1 MQGTIL
7 SVDVSEGEEV
17 SSGDVVCVLEA
28 MKMEND
34 ITADVGG
41 EVTEVP
47 ISEGDSVDMGDV
59 LLVLE

>member
-1 MQGTIL
+1 
-7 SVDVSEGEEV
+7 
-17 SSGDVVCVLEA
+17 VLEA

-47 ISEGDSVDMGDV
+47 ITEGDSVDMGDV